1 MSDILTT
8 ALAVSASGMAAQ
20 STRLRVISEN
30 VANSGTAG
38 QTPGADP
45 YQRKTIAFSAVVD
58 PELGTE
64 LVKVDAIGRDTSPFR
79 TEYNPS
85 HPAAGDDG
93 MVKLPNVELLVEVA
107 DMREAVRNYEAN
119 VEAYKQARGMI
130 AATIDLLRS

>member
-1 MSDILTT
+1 MADILNT

-38 QTPGADP
+38 KTPGSDP
-45 YQRKTIAFSAVVD
+45 YQRKTISFDAVVD
-58 PELGTE
+58 PDLGAE
-64 LVKVDAIGRDTSPFR
+64 LVRVDTIGRDPAPFR
-79 TEYNPS
+79 TEFNPD
-85 HPAAGDDG
+85 HPAAGPDG

>member
-1 MSDILTT
+1 MADILTT

-38 QTPGADP
+38 ETPGSDP

-58 PELGTE
+58 HELGTE
-64 LVKVDAIGRDTSPFR
+64 LVKVDQIGRDTSPFR
-79 TEYNPS
+79 MEYNPS
-85 HPAAGDDG
+85 HPAAGSDG